1 MIEWWQI
8 LLITLY
14 ACYQILDEI
23 TIVSSA
29 GSPVFAGFITGLI
42 MGDLTTG
49 LFIGGSMQLMVLGVG
64 TFGGASRIDANSGV
78 VLATVFSIS
87 ANMTPELALTSI
99 AVPVAALMVYT
110 DILGRM
116 TNVFFAHRIDENIQ
130 KFEYRKIG
138 MNYLLGALP
147 WALSRGIPVFLALVF
162 GGPLVERLVE
172 AMQSGFLK
180 VIADG
185 LTVAG
190 GVLPALGFAILLR
203 YLPTKRHIA
212 YLLLSFS
219 MTAILLTLFT
229 NLSAVGNAVNTLL
242 PSPLSNSFNS
252 IPMLA
257 MAIIGFSLAYLAY
270 QREVSQPQNASA
282 PTIEKNS
289 PFSATG
295 EIEDDEL

>member
-1 MIEWWQI
+1 MIHWWQI
-8 LLITLY
+8 LLVTLY

-78 VLATVFSIS
+78 VLATVFSVS
-87 ANMTPELALTSI
+87 AGMTPELALTSI

-116 TNVFFAHRIDENIQ
+116 TNVYFVHCIDKNIQ
-130 KFEYRKIG
+130 NFEYRKIG
-138 MNYLLGALP
+138 TNYLLGAVP
-147 WALSRGIPVFLALVF
+147 WALSRGVPIFLALVF
-162 GGPLVERLVE
+162 GGPLVNALVE

-212 YLLLSFS
+212 YLVIAFAL
-219 MTAILLTLFT
+219 TAIFLTLFS
-229 NLSAVGNAVNTLL
+229 NVSAIGNAVNGLL
-242 PSPLSNSFNS
+242 PAPLANSFNS
-252 IPMLA
+252 VPMLA
-257 MAIIGFSLAYLAY
+257 MAAIGFGFAYLAY
-270 QREVSQPQNASA
+270 QRELANATA
-282 PTIEKNS
+282 PKAKQETQS
-289 PFSATG
+289 TAG

>member
-42 MGDLTTG
+42 MGDLATG

-87 ANMTPELALTSI
+87 AGMTPELALTSI

-116 TNVFFAHRIDENIQ
+116 TNVFFVHRIDKNIQ
-130 KFEYRKIG
+130 NFEYKHIG
-138 MNYLLGALP
+138 MNYLLGAVP
-147 WALSRGIPVFLALVF
+147 WALSRGIPIFLALVF
-162 GGPLVERLVE
+162 GGPLVKALVE

-212 YLLLSFS
+212 YLLLSFAL
-219 MTAILLTLFT
+219 TAIFLTLFT
-229 NLSAVGNAVNTLL
+229 NVSAIGNAVNGLL
-242 PSPLSNSFNS
+242 PAPLGNSFNS
-252 IPMLA
+252 VPMLA
-257 MAIIGFSLAYLAY
+257 MATIGLALAYLAY
-270 QREVSQPQNASA
+270 QRDIKDASA
-282 PTIEKNS
+282 PKTTENK
-289 PFSATG
+289 PSATG